1 MNSVFQ
7 ARVPSLIEVE
17 GTHASLLRSL
27 GFEFDEEGGGSQ
39 SIDSGSF
46 EFSRDA
52 LFEGLWST
60 FGGDSEGLVGI
71 HEGTVLSDEANERG
85 LTTESWTLDS
95 GEAPRERD
103 WIGDSDSVD
112 TQFFFGSEEVANS
125 VHSLLT
131 QLLGAGSVS
140 PVTEQENRDWDAE
153 WKASFRGIRVEPDWL
168 VLPPWGNAEELSPGF
183 QGRIL
188 TVLPGAGFGT
198 GTHETTQLCLKLLSQ
213 VHREK
218 GALSSDF
225 ARMPALDFGS
235 GSGILGLAAAHLG
248 HSVDAIEIDPL
259 AIDNAIENAAL
270 NQLESKVRYAQRLE
284 DLEPNSASK
293 YSLIFA
299 NILRPVLVE
308 FAPLLLRSWRVDRD
322 GASGAIILSGL
333 IETDVAEVISRYNSV
348 FESIQSDS
356 APPKRKLRWTQLA
369 QGDWRGLL
377 AQPE

>member
-17 GTHASLLRSL
+17 GTQVSLLRSL
-27 GFEFDEEGGGSQ
+27 GFEFDEEGGESQ
-39 SIDSGSF
+39 ANESGTF
-46 EFSRDA
+46 EFSRDT
-52 LFEGLWST
+52 LFEALWST

-103 WIGDSDSVD
+103 WIGDSDSVE
-112 TQFFFGSEEVANS
+112 TQFFFASEESAS
-125 VHSLLT
+125 AVHSLLVK
-131 QLLGAGSVS
+131 LLGAGALG

-183 QGRIL
+183 QGRTL

-218 GALSSDF
+218 GARSSAF
-225 ARMPALDFGS
+225 AQMPVLDFGS

-284 DLEPNSASK
+284 DLEPNSGSK

-299 NILRPVLVE
+299 NILRPVLIE
-308 FAPLLLRSWRVDRD
+308 FAPLLLRSWRVHRD
-322 GASGAIILSGL
+322 GERGAIILSGL
-333 IETDVAEVISRYNSV
+333 IENDVSEVISRYNSV
-348 FESIQSDS
+348 FEAMQPDS
-356 APPKRKLRWTQLA
+356 VLPKRVLRWTQVA